1 MTSLYAPLLDALSDR
16 ERDQVVAAWSALEY
30 SSEPVPELQ
39 LGALRDATLRQRI
52 DALLA
57 KSGRTLVSLGPG
69 LWTSGYR
76 DDIAEQLVEHGWGVL
91 PELDR
96 AILTIVLV
104 HSVAIPRS
112 EGKLPPGT
120 WVSPFPTTPTHL
132 RRISQLAG
140 GRPMTDALARL
151 RGAGLIQMV
160 RGADPTTEGASYQP
174 GPQLHRLTPA
184 ASRRLQ
190 DELILAAGPATPL
203 AAAIRARRGT
213 R

>member
-1 MTSLYAPLLDALSDR
+1 MTGFYAPLLDALSDR
-16 ERDQVVAAWSALEY
+16 ERDQVVAAWSAVEY

-39 LGALRDATLRQRI
+39 LRALGDATLRQRI
-52 DALLA
+52 EALLA
-57 KSGRTLVSLGPG
+57 KSGRTLVSVGPG

-76 DDIAEQLVEHGWGVL
+76 DDIAEQLAEHGWGIL

-96 AILTIVLV
+96 AILTLVLV
-104 HSVAIPRS
+104 HSVAIPRT
-112 EGKLPPGT
+112 EGKLLPGT
-120 WVSPFPTTPTHL
+120 WVSTFPTTPTNL

-140 GRPMTDALARL
+140 GRSMTEALARL

-190 DELILAAGPATPL
+190 DQLILAAGPATPL
-203 AAAIRARRGT
+203 AAAIRARRGI
-213 R
+213 